1 VRTLVL
7 FEDDRA
13 ARFEP
18 VALTRSVAG
27 LRSGLWTHRERWARL
42 LPDRTL
48 AVVCR
53 GVLADCER
61 ASGDWASV
69 NPERRE
75 GDVLFVA
82 AALGRPAGATL
93 AEIRDLP
100 EGAGLVAGGRLVAA
114 RAEGGAAA
122 RIAGRLREIAGRGP
136 FPEASFADWARL
148 LEESK
153 VRPRDA
159 RDPRIPATL
168 VDLMA
173 AASDAIRA
181 DFDELAR
188 SGPAPSPTAFPGAH
202 FLEPAR
208 IRLGTGVRID
218 PGVVLD
224 AREGPIVLGDRTRVM
239 ANTVIQGPVCSGPDC
254 LFKPLTRAMDG
265 VCLGPVCRVGG
276 ELDATIVQGFSN
288 KQHDGF
294 LGHSYVG
301 SWVNLGAATDT
312 SDLKNDYGF
321 VRVTIAGE
329 ELDTGSRHVGSLVGD
344 HSKTAI
350 HTRLN
355 TGTVIGVSANV
366 FGAGFPP
373 KEIPSFTWGG
383 GAETHEYRLEK
394 AVQVA
399 SIVTARR
406 DVVFGAH
413 GEALFAALHRA
424 TADRRAALFGA
435 AKL

>member
-1 VRTLVL
+1 MRTLVL

-53 GVLADCER
+53 GVLADCEK

-69 NPERRE
+69 NPERPE

-82 AALGRPAGATL
+82 AALGRPDGATL
-93 AEIRDLP
+93 GEIRDLP
-100 EGAGLVAGGRLVAA
+100 QGAGLVAEGRLVAA

-122 RIAGRLREIAGRGP
+122 RIAGSLRESVGREP
-136 FPEASFADWARL
+136 FPAASFADWTRL

-159 RDPRIPATL
+159 RAARIPGTL

-173 AASDAIRA
+173 KAADAIRA
-181 DFDELAR
+181 DFDELGR
-188 SGPAPSPTAFPGAH
+188 GPAADPAANPFAH
-202 FLEPAR
+202 LLEPAR
-208 IRLGTGVRID
+208 IRLGVAVRID

-321 VRVTIAGE
+321 VRMTIAGE
-329 ELDTGSRHVGSLVGD
+329 EVDTGSRHVGSLVGD

-350 HTRLN
+350 HTQLN

-366 FGAGFPP
+366 FGGGFPP
-373 KEIPSFTWGG
+373 KEIPSFTWGSG
-383 GAETHEYRLEK
+383 PEMREYRLDK

-424 TADRRAALFGA
+424 TAERRAALFGA